1 MKVLNVSCN
10 NCGAPLEVPH
20 KTRFVT
26 CTFCE
31 SRLEI
36 QKTDS
41 AYFTSVLEAVH
52 EMKDDVET
60 IKMQNELERI
70 DREWSMEREG
80 MMRTDKHGRSHV
92 PSVANAGFVM
102 VGGCVM
108 GVFALNMMPS
118 GMNMF
123 GVVFIVISVAGGL
136 LTLTRAK
143 RYASRRRNYESRRR
157 GLARELRRR

>member
-1 MKVLNVSCN
+1 
-10 NCGAPLEVPH
+10 
-20 KTRFVT
+20 
-26 CTFCE
+26 
-31 SRLEI
+31 
-36 QKTDS
+36 
-41 AYFTSVLEAVH
+41 
-52 EMKDDVET
+52 
-60 IKMQNELERI
+60 
-70 DREWSMEREG
+70 
-80 MMRTDKHGRSHV
+80 
-92 PSVANAGFVM
+92 M

-123 GVVFIVISVAGGL
+123 GVVFIVISVVGGL